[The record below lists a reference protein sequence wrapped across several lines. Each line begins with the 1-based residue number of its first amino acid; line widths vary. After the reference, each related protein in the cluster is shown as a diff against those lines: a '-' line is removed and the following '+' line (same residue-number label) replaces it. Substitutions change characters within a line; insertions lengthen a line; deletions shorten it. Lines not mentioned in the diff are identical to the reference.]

1 MSDLVLVTGASGFI
15 GARVVRQLLAAGRAV
30 RVLVRDPARLA
41 PQVRDHVACV
51 TGDLRDTAAIACAV
65 RGVHTVLH
73 LAAVARAWSRDGD
86 EFAAV
91 NARATRDVV
100 AASEA
105 AGVARFVHVSTVLT
119 LPPYRAVQ
127 LAGSPAPLTP
137 YEVTKLAA
145 ERTIDAYA
153 ARGADAVVVHPTRV
167 LGPGPLTDANALSR
181 VIALYLAGRFRVRL
195 DDGDVLA
202 NYVHV
207 DDVARGVL
215 LAAQRGRAGAHYV
228 LGGDNASFRDFLAAV
243 AEASGVRRR
252 VFAVSA
258 TAGLAAARAAEWLA
272 RWGGT
277 APITPAWVRVFL
289 EDRRVDVEP
298 TRRALGYAPRSLGA
312 AVADTVAWL
321 RGDAPAAA

>member
-1 MSDLVLVTGASGFI
+1 MSNLVLVTGASGFI
-15 GARVVRQLLAAGRAV
+15 GARVVRQLLAAGRLV
-30 RVLVRDPARLA
+30 RVLVRDPGRLEA
-41 PQVRDHVACV
+41 HVRDRVACV
-51 TGDLRDTAAIACAV
+51 TGDLRDAAAIARAV
-65 RGVHTVLH
+65 RGAHTVLH
-73 LAAVARAWSRDGD
+73 LAAVARAWSRDRDVFG
-86 EFAAV
+86 AV
-91 NARATRDVV
+91 NERATKDLVT
-100 AASEA
+100 AAA
-105 AGVARFVHVSTVLT
+105 WAGVARLVHVSTVLT
-119 LPPYRAVQ
+119 LPPYRAAG
-127 LAGSPAPLTP
+127 LAGAAAQPTP
-137 YEVTKLAA
+137 YEATKLAA
-145 ERTIDAYA
+145 ERAVEAYA
-153 ARGADAVVVHPTRV
+153 AQGGHAVVVHPTRV

-215 LAAQRGRAGAHYV
+215 LAAERGTAGAHYV

-258 TAGLAAARAAEWLA
+258 AAGLAAARAAEWWA
-272 RWGGT
+272 RLGGT

-298 TRRALGYAPRSLGA
+298 TRRALGYAPRSLA
-312 AVADTVAWL
+312 TAVAQTVAWL
-321 RGDAPAAA
+321 RGGARVAA